1 MSGLAGRLAGG
12 LSDRLAWGI
21 ARLILPR
28 MARSLAVLAAMAL
41 VGGCVEQT
49 MTIKSDPPGALVY
62 LNDQEVGRTPLKRDF
77 IWYGN
82 YQVEV
87 RKEGYETLKMHK
99 WITAPIYGWVP
110 LDLFAQLQ
118 PFTLTDNHNLYFKLT
133 PESPTA
139 AEAEPLLSRAEE
151 LKGQLQSSRL
161 TRKPA
166 SRPSTGPATRPATTK
181 PSV

>member
-1 MSGLAGRLAGG
+1 
-12 LSDRLAWGI
+12 
-21 ARLILPR
+21 
-28 MARSLAVLAAMAL
+28 MAL

-87 RKEGYETLKMHK
+87 RKEGYETLKTHK

-118 PFTLTDNHNLYFKLT
+118 PFTLTDAKPKRTRRPITDPQQVERRRAALAKARAART
-133 PESPTA
+133 EKIA
-139 AEAEPLLSRAEE
+139 AAREGAGAEA
-151 LKGQLQSSRL
+151 
-161 TRKPA
+161 
-166 SRPSTGPATRPATTK
+166 
-181 PSV
+181 